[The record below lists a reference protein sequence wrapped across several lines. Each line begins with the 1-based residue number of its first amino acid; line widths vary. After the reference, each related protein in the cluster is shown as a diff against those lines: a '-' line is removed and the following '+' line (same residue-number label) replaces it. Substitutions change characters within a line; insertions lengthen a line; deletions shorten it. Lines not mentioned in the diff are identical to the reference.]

1 VAAAAAPGDGQS
13 WPIEGG
19 AAAPP
24 AGHAFAEGLV
34 LDADGD
40 HKNDLVA
47 WSRAPD
53 RLRGEVWFAPGKD
66 PAAGRIL
73 AALPGD
79 LAGPGCAPST
89 TLTRIAASLI
99 VFDFDPRCP
108 RGRERAAR
116 WIAVFR
122 LVAGAPPELGLEVRA
137 GAPAEGETL
146 AVAVD
151 GRDRDGD
158 GRGDFTVTLSLSGA
172 PRPLPRGPL
181 PAPGGSAGDGGAP
194 PPLASATLAFL
205 DRPAGLSRDPSEP
218 DASLRVLAARLVAD
232 GRRRTTAG
240 RVAGAAGAARRL
252 WSMLCEEGGR
262 PIVTTSAGP
271 VRCGDVHLADD
282 AAMAETEA
290 AINLG
295 DPVAALAA
303 AGRLDAHRKDLD
315 GLLGKSIPSI
325 SGRLVRTT
333 AAAPDVQPPPAFGP
347 IAFGARGDI
356 FLRTRDRVVR
366 VDGSTFAESPVD
378 PPPRWPTR
386 LSWPAGDTPSWTLAA
401 VEERCDAPTLVAR
414 FSIAGADRVDIP
426 LPILTPSRCT
436 PGARVPVDLLGASS
450 QGALLAVR
458 GDLVAVPLE
467 ATPHPALAET
477 LALPPGAAVEPGA
490 ARSPNGAVIAVTTA
504 RGVLVASLKGAGR
517 SASGRLWT
525 NPTLDGAS
533 ACVPDDTG
541 ERLACAVKDAAAIY
555 DAK

>member
-1 VAAAAAPGDGQS
+1 
-13 WPIEGG
+13 
-19 AAAPP
+19 
-24 AGHAFAEGLV
+24 LV

-40 HKNDLVA
+40 RKTDLVA

-53 RLRGEVWFAPGKD
+53 GLRGEVWFAPGKD
-66 PAAGRIL
+66 PAAGRTL

-79 LAGPGCAPST
+79 LAAPGCAPRA
-89 TLTRIAASLI
+89 TLTGIASSLI

-108 RGRERAAR
+108 RTRERAAR

-122 LVAGAPPELGLEVRA
+122 LVPGAPPELGLEVRA
-137 GAPAEGETL
+137 GAPADGETL

-158 GRGDFTVTLSLSGA
+158 GRGDFTITLSLSGA
-172 PRPLPRGPL
+172 PRPLPA
-181 PAPGGSAGDGGAP
+181 PAGGAGDAGAP
-194 PPLASATLAFL
+194 PPAASATLAFL

-218 DASLRVLAARLVAD
+218 EASLKALAASLVAD
-232 GRRRTTAG
+232 GRKRTTAG

-271 VRCGDVHLADD
+271 VRCGDLHLSDH
-282 AAMAETEA
+282 AAMAEAEA

-303 AGRLDAHRKDLD
+303 AGRIDGHRKDLD

-356 FLRTRDRVVR
+356 LLRTRDRVVR

-378 PPPRWPTR
+378 PAPKWPTR
-386 LSWPAGDTPSWTLAA
+386 LAWPAGDTPSWTLTA

-414 FSIAGADRVDIP
+414 FAIGGADRVDVP
-426 LPILTPSRCT
+426 LPILTPARCT
-436 PGARVPVDLLGASS
+436 PGARVPVDLVGASS
-450 QGALLAVR
+450 QGAILAVR

-467 ATPHPALAET
+467 ATLHPALAET
-477 LALPPGAAVEPGA
+477 LALSPGAAVEPGA
-490 ARSPNGAVIAVTTA
+490 ARSPNGTVIAVTTP

-525 NPTLDGAS
+525 NPALDGAS

-541 ERLACAVKDAAAIY
+541 DRLACAVKDAVAIY